1 MGVLNFDGCP
11 NWENEMTIL
20 ELGAIGEFVGSLA
33 VLATL
38 AYLALQIRH
47 NTASNRLAAKL
58 EITRQYADYVDF
70 LLLNPGL
77 RELNNKGMND
87 QELDPDETQR
97 FIMMLSKAF
106 WYFSSMHYQYRMG
119 VMSAGEWI
127 QSDSLISGYC
137 SSPRVRRWWDVNRT
151 RYGEEF
157 RAFIDGLA
165 KDAATSGG
173 TPFPSR
179 FPEGES
185 VSGSDRSTD

>member
-1 MGVLNFDGCP
+1 
-11 NWENEMTIL
+11 MTIL
-20 ELGAIGEFVGSLA
+20 ELGAIGEFVGTLA
-33 VLATL
+33 VIATL
-38 AYLALQIRH
+38 VYLALQIRQ
-47 NTASNRLAAKL
+47 NTASNRVAAKL

-77 RELNNKGMND
+77 MELNNKGMND
-87 QELDPDETQR
+87 QELDPDESQR

-119 VMSAGEWI
+119 AMSAGEWI
-127 QSDSLISGYC
+127 QSDSLISQYC
-137 SSPRVRRWWDVNRT
+137 SSPRVRRWWDANRT

-165 KDAATSGG
+165 KDTARSGG

-185 VSGSDRSTD
+185 VSGSDRSID